1 MRQMLALV
9 RQRYTAFGGAE
20 RFVAAALETL
30 AREGV
35 TLRLYTR
42 RWPKQAVPYEV
53 IRLDPYFLGSLWRDW
68 SFGRALRRALA
79 ADRPS
84 LVQSHERLTGCDI
97 YRAGDG
103 VHAVWLEERQRD
115 LDAWQRFRIR
125 ANPYHRYV
133 LAAERALY
141 AHPGLKA
148 VICNSRMVLEEIAQ
162 RFGVPR
168 ERLHLIYNAV
178 DTARYAPG
186 LRTLGEPLRRQL
198 GLPAEAIVCL
208 FLGSGYARK
217 GLAAAIE
224 ALAGV
229 DPRFHLL
236 VVGRERRLAPWQA
249 LAQSHGLASRS
260 HFLGA
265 TDDPR
270 PAFGAADLFLLPTIY
285 DPCPNAVLEAMACCL
300 PVITSKQCGAAE
312 LLVEHGAGLACDSR
326 DIVGIRTAL
335 AGLIDPSRRE
345 TFGAQ
350 ARLAVL
356 PLTAQAMSARLL
368 RLYHTLLG
376 ESPAQAPTRPGL

>member
-1 MRQMLALV
+1 MNQALALV
-9 RQRYTAFGGAE
+9 RQRYTSFGGAE

-35 TLRLYTR
+35 ALRLYTR
-42 RWPKQAVPYEV
+42 RWPKRAVPYEV
-53 IRLDPYFLGSLWRDW
+53 VRLDPFFLGSLWRDW

-79 ADRPS
+79 TDRPT
-84 LVQSHERLTGCDI
+84 LVQSHERISGCDI

-115 LDAWQRFRIR
+115 MNAWQRLKIG

-141 AHPGLKA
+141 ADPGLKA
-148 VICNSRMVLEEIAQ
+148 VICNSRMVLDEIAQ
-162 RFGVPR
+162 RFAVPP

-178 DTARYAPG
+178 DTDLFSPRLAV
-186 LRTLGEPLRRQL
+186 LGEPLRRQL
-198 GLPAEAIVCL
+198 GLPSGAITCL

-217 GLAAAIE
+217 GLATAMA

-229 DPRFHLL
+229 DPRFHLV
-236 VVGRERRLAPWQA
+236 VVGKERELAPWQA
-249 LAQSHGLASRS
+249 MALGFGIAART

-265 TDDPR
+265 MKDPR

-285 DPCPNAVLEAMACCL
+285 DPCPNAALEAMACGL
-300 PVITSKQCGAAE
+300 PVVTSRQCGAAE
-312 LLVEHGAGLACDSR
+312 LLREHGGGMACDSR
-326 DIVGIRTAL
+326 DVAGVRAALTELADTARRQALGI
-335 AGLIDPSRRE
+335 
-345 TFGAQ
+345 Q
-350 ARLAVL
+350 ARAAVL

-368 RLYHTLLG
+368 SLYHALLG
-376 ESPAQAPTRPGL
+376 GNLAQQSVTRGL